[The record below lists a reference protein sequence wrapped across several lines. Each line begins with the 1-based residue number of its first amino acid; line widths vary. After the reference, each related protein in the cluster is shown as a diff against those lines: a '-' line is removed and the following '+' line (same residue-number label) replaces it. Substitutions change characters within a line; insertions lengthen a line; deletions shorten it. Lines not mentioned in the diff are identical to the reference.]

1 MSWAMANAAWFVPAG
16 LLVVLT
22 LARLTRLRPVLR
34 PLLRPLALT
43 YVASTSLALIGSAG
57 GSRWE
62 WLVLALAV
70 PVLMLFVRATV
81 ILLHVVFRR
90 SQGVPAPALLGS
102 VASVLLYGLGAG
114 VMAHRWFGVELT
126 PFLATSAVV
135 GAVLGLALQDTLGN
149 LFSGI
154 ALHTEAPFR
163 VGDWVRLGDRDGRVE
178 QVSWRATRLRTWFGD
193 TLTIP
198 NNEVARH
205 AILNYSLPRE
215 AHSRVVQFGASYQTP
230 PNKVFSVL
238 AHLLEQVE
246 GLRRDLRPVIRII
259 AYQDFSM
266 LYEVRYFFDD
276 YEDHRRIEGEILRL
290 VWYHFRRHGIEIP
303 YPVRNVFVRHVEGP
317 TEPAETAS
325 RLERA
330 LRGIDLFRPLS
341 DEELRAAAQRFR
353 LVHYAAG
360 EKIIEEGSPG
370 DSFFV
375 IDRGEV
381 DVFKLLGGAS
391 RQIARLM
398 EGQFFGEMALLTGE
412 ERTATVVAHTDVDL
426 FTIDKA
432 GFERILVANPSV
444 AVDIS
449 TILSERREALSQAE
463 GDITARFEPGTSRSE
478 VKQRLLARIRSY
490 FGV

>member
-1 MSWAMANAAWFVPAG
+1 MTWATAIAAWFVPLG
-16 LLVVLT
+16 LVAVLV
-22 LARLTRLRPVLR
+22 LARLTRMRAALR
-34 PLLRPLALT
+34 PLLLPFALT
-43 YVASTSLALIGSAG
+43 YVAATTLALIGNAG
-57 GSRWE
+57 GGRYD
-62 WLVLALAV
+62 WLALALAV
-70 PVLMLFVRATV
+70 PVVMLVVRASV
-81 ILLHVVFRR
+81 IVLHVGFRR
-90 SQGVPAPALLGS
+90 SQGVAAPAVLGS
-102 VASVLLYGLGAG
+102 VVSVLLYGLGAG
-114 VMAHRWFGVELT
+114 IIAHRWFGVELT

-154 ALHTEAPFR
+154 ALHSEAPFR

-205 AILNYSLPRE
+205 PILNYSLPRE
-215 AHSRVVQFGASYQTP
+215 AHSRIVQFGVNYQTP
-230 PNKVFSVL
+230 PNKVISVL
-238 AHLLEQVE
+238 AHTVEQIE
-246 GLRRDLRPVIRII
+246 GLRRDPRPSIRII
-259 AYQDFSM
+259 GYQDFSI
-266 LYEVRYFFDD
+266 LYEVRYYFDD
-276 YEDHRRIEGEILRL
+276 YAEYRRIEGEIFRL

-303 YPVRNVFVRHVEGP
+303 YPVRNVFLRQME
-317 TEPAETAS
+317 TPAEPPESVS

-341 DEELRAAAQRFR
+341 DEELKLATQLFR

-360 EKIIEEGSPG
+360 EKVIEEGSPG

-381 DVFKLLGGAS
+381 NVSKSLQGAS
-391 RQIARLM
+391 RPLARLM

-412 ERTATVVAHTDVDL
+412 ARTATVIAHTDVDL
-426 FTIDKA
+426 FTIDKS
-432 GFERILVANPSV
+432 GFEKILVANPSV

-449 TILSERREALSQAE
+449 TILSERKEALSQAE
-463 GDITARFEPGTSRSE
+463 GDITARFDPGTSRHDL
-478 VKQRLLARIRSY
+478 KHKILGRIRNY
-490 FGV
+490 FGL

>member
-1 MSWAMANAAWFVPAG
+1 MANAVWFVPLG
-16 LLVVLT
+16 LLAVLV
-22 LARLTRLRPVLR
+22 LARLTRVRPALR
-34 PLLRPLALT
+34 PLLLPFVLT

-57 GSRWE
+57 GNRHE
-62 WLVLALAV
+62 WLALALAV
-70 PVLMLFVRATV
+70 PVVMLAVRATV
-81 ILLHVVFRR
+81 IVLHVVFRR
-90 SQGVPAPALLGS
+90 SQGVAAPAVLGS
-102 VASVLLYGLGAG
+102 VASVLLYGIG
-114 VMAHRWFGVELT
+114 VGVIANRWFGVELT

-163 VGDWVRLGDRDGRVE
+163 VGDWVRFGDRDGRVE
-178 QVSWRATRLRTWFGD
+178 QVSWRATRLRTWYGD

-205 AILNYSLPRE
+205 SILNYSLPRE
-215 AHSRVVQFGASYQTP
+215 PHSRVVQIGVNYQTP
-230 PNKVFSVL
+230 PNKVISVL
-238 AHLLEQVE
+238 AHTLEQVE
-246 GLRRDLRPVIRII
+246 GLRRDPRPAIRII
-259 AYQDFSM
+259 GYQDCSM

-276 YEDHRRIEGEILRL
+276 YADFRRVEGDIFRL
-290 VWYHFRRHGIEIP
+290 VRYHFRRHGIEIP
-303 YPVRNVFVRHVEGP
+303 YPVRNVFVRQMEAQ
-317 TEPAETAS
+317 TEAPEAVS

-341 DEELRAAAQRFR
+341 DDELKVATQLFR

-360 EKIIEEGSPG
+360 EKVIEEGSPG

-375 IDRGEV
+375 IDHGEV
-381 DVFKLLGGAS
+381 NVSKSLQGAS
-391 RQIARLM
+391 RPLARLM

-412 ERTATVVAHTDVDL
+412 ARTATVVAHTDVDL
-426 FTIDKA
+426 FTIDKT
-432 GFERILVANPSV
+432 GFEKILVANPSV

-463 GDITARFEPGTSRSE
+463 GDITARFDPGTSRLDL
-478 VKQRLLARIRSY
+478 KHKILGRIRNY
-490 FGV
+490 FGL